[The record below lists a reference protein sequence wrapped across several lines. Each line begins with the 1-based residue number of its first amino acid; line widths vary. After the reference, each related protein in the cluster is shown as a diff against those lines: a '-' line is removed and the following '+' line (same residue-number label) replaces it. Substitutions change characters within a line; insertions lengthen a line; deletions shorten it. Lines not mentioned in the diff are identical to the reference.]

1 MGWPGPERAIHWVKF
16 GNWKKRY
23 GGLGVAEMRRLVDS
37 LDLSYR
43 LGVRRACAVLE
54 FSRTSYYYRS
64 IKVDDPALSVDAK

>member
-1 MGWPGPERAIHWVKF
+1 
-16 GNWKKRY
+16 
-23 GGLGVAEMRRLVDS
+23 VAEMRRLVDS